1 MKRSRFTVTLV
12 AAIGALIIG
21 AQANPAAPYT
31 PAADLK
37 GQWSFDPDPALPNV
51 LIIGDS
57 ISIAYTLAVREL
69 LKEQANVHR
78 PLKDDGKGPENS
90 GDTIIGLANL
100 DRWLGD
106 REWSLIHFNWGLW
119 DLCYRNKSVTVNG
132 GRDKVNGTLSVT
144 LEDYETNLNELVAR
158 LKATGAKLVW
168 ANTTVVPEGE
178 SGRFA
183 GDEVN
188 YNAVAGRVM
197 AAHGIPVNDLHATS
211 KEFPADHFVR
221 PGDVHFSAKGNA
233 KLAAKVAA
241 EIRKLLE

>member
-1 MKRSRFTVTLV
+1 MKRSRFTAILL
-12 AAIGALIIG
+12 AAIGALAIG
-21 AQANPAAPYT
+21 AQANHAVPYT

-37 GQWSFDPDPALPNV
+37 GQWSFKPDPALPHV

-57 ISIAYTLAVREL
+57 ISIAYTLAVRGL
-69 LKEQANVHR
+69 LEGRANVHR
-78 PLKDDGKGPENS
+78 PLKKDGKGPENS
-90 GDTIIGLANL
+90 GDTTIGLAKL
-100 DRWLGD
+100 DNWLGD
-106 REWSLIHFNWGLW
+106 REWSVIHFNWGLW
-119 DLCYRNKSVTVNG
+119 DLCYRNKNITRNG

-144 LEDYETNLNELVAR
+144 PEDYERNLTELVTR

-183 GDEVN
+183 GDEVK

-197 AAHGIPVNDLHATS
+197 AAHGISVNDLHATS
-211 KEFPADHFVR
+211 KDFPADHFVG
-221 PGDVHFSAKGNA
+221 PGDVHFTATGSA
-233 KLAAKVAA
+233 KLANQVAA